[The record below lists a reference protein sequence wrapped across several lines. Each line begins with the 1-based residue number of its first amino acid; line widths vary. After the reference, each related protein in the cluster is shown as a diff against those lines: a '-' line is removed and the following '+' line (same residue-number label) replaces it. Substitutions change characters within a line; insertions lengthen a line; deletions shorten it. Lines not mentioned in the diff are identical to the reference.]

1 MQINIDKKTGILLSI
16 IGALLIAIVLVAS
29 GGMRDSDS
37 DNEDMGMM
45 GMMGGHGHNSNSQM
59 VGGDAMFLQMM
70 IPHHEQAVVM
80 SDLALSISKDADV
93 LKLAKQ
99 IKDAQAP
106 EIIKMQGWLTD
117 AGLSDDPGHLMGD
130 GMGGMLSDS
139 ELSALKGSTGKAFDR
154 LFLAGMIAHHEGAI
168 HMVMMI
174 ENSPNSEINKLGQDI
189 VKSQTA
195 EIELMKELLKRK

>member
-16 IGALLIAIVLVAS
+16 IAALLISVVLIAS

-37 DNEDMGMM
+37 DNDDM
-45 GMMGGHGHNSNSQM
+45 GMMGGHGHNSSSQM
-59 VGGDAMFLQMM
+59 VGSDAMFLQMM

-80 SDLALSISKDADV
+80 SDLALSISKDAEV

-106 EIIKMQGWLTD
+106 EIIKMQGWLSD
-117 AGLSDDPGHLMGD
+117 AGLSEDPGHSMGD

-139 ELSALKGSTGKAFDR
+139 ELSALKGSTGKAFDK

-174 ENSPNSEINKLGQDI
+174 ENSPNSEIKNLGQAI
-189 VKSQTA
+189 VKSQST
-195 EIELMKELLKRK
+195 EINLMKELLNRI

>member
-1 MQINIDKKTGILLSI
+1 LQINIDKKTGILLSI
-16 IGALLIAIVLVAS
+16 IGALLISIVIVAS
-29 GGMRDSDS
+29 AGMGNSSSEKD
-37 DNEDMGMM
+37 EL

-59 VGGDAMFLQMM
+59 VGSDAMFLQMM

-117 AGLSDDPGHLMGD
+117 AGLSEDPGHSMGD

-139 ELSALKGSTGKAFDR
+139 ELSALKVSTGKAFDK

-168 HMVMMI
+168 QMVMMI
-174 ENSPNSEINKLGQDI
+174 ENSPNSEIKNLGQAI
-189 VKSQTA
+189 VKSQSA
-195 EIELMKELLKRK
+195 EINLMKELLNRI

>member
-16 IGALLIAIVLVAS
+16 IGALLISIVIVAS
-29 GGMRDSDS
+29 AGMGNSGSEKDD
-37 DNEDMGMM
+37 M

-59 VGGDAMFLQMM
+59 VGSDAMFLQMM

-117 AGLSDDPGHLMGD
+117 AGLSEDPGHSMGD

-139 ELSALKGSTGKAFDR
+139 ELSALKVSTGKAFDK

-174 ENSPNSEINKLGQDI
+174 ENSPNSEIKNLGQAI
-189 VKSQTA
+189 IKSQSA
-195 EIELMKELLKRK
+195 EIDLMKELLNKI

>member
-16 IGALLIAIVLVAS
+16 IAALLISVVLIAS

-37 DNEDMGMM
+37 DNDDV
-45 GMMGGHGHNSNSQM
+45 GMMGGHGHNSSSQM
-59 VGGDAMFLQMM
+59 VGSDAMFLQMM

-80 SDLALSISKDADV
+80 SDLALSTSKDAEV

-106 EIIKMQGWLTD
+106 EIIKMKGWLSD
-117 AGLSDDPGHLMGD
+117 AGLSEDPGHSMGD

-139 ELSALKGSTGKAFDR
+139 EISTLKGSTGKAFDK

-174 ENSPNSEINKLGQDI
+174 ENSPNRDVYKLGQEI

-195 EIELMKELLKRK
+195 EIELMKKLLQRIG

>member
-16 IGALLIAIVLVAS
+16 IGALLISIVIVAS
-29 GGMRDSDS
+29 AGMGNSGSEKDD
-37 DNEDMGMM
+37 M

-59 VGGDAMFLQMM
+59 VGSDAMFLQMM

-80 SDLALSISKDADV
+80 SDLALSISKDVEV

-106 EIIKMQGWLTD
+106 EIIKMQGWLSD
-117 AGLSDDPGHLMGD
+117 AGLSEDPGHSMGN

-139 ELSALKGSTGKAFDR
+139 DLSALKGSTGKAFDK

-174 ENSPNSEINKLGQDI
+174 ENSQDSDVKRLGQDI

-195 EIELMKELLKRK
+195 EIELMKKILQRIG

>member
-1 MQINIDKKTGILLSI
+1 LQINIDKKTGILLSI
-16 IGALLIAIVLVAS
+16 IGALLISIVIVAS
-29 GGMRDSDS
+29 AGMGNSGSEKDD
-37 DNEDMGMM
+37 M

-59 VGGDAMFLQMM
+59 VGSDAMFLQMM

-80 SDLALSISKDADV
+80 SDLALSTSKDAEV
-93 LKLAKQ
+93 LILAKQ

-117 AGLSDDPGHLMGD
+117 AGLSEDPGHSMGD

-139 ELSALKGSTGKAFDR
+139 ELSALKVSTGKAFDK
-154 LFLAGMIAHHEGAI
+154 LFLAGMIAHHEGAV

-174 ENSPNSEINKLGQDI
+174 ENSPNSEIKNLGQAI
-189 VKSQTA
+189 VKSQSA
-195 EIELMKELLKRK
+195 EIDLMKELLNRI

>member
-16 IGALLIAIVLVAS
+16 ITALLISIMLVAS

-37 DNEDMGMM
+37 DNDDM

-59 VGGDAMFLQMM
+59 VGSDAMFLQMM

-80 SDLALSISKDADV
+80 SDLALSTSKDAEV

-106 EIIKMQGWLTD
+106 EIIKMKGWLSD
-117 AGLSDDPGHLMGD
+117 AGLSKDPGHSMGD

-139 ELSALKGSTGKAFDR
+139 ELSALKGSTGKAFDK

-174 ENSPNSEINKLGQDI
+174 EDSSNSDISNLGQEI

-195 EIELMKELLKRK
+195 EIGLMKELLKRK

>member
-1 MQINIDKKTGILLSI
+1 MKINIDKQTGILLSI
-16 IGALLIAIVLVAS
+16 IAALLISVVLIAS

-37 DNEDMGMM
+37 DNDDM
-45 GMMGGHGHNSNSQM
+45 GMMGGHGHNSNSKI
-59 VGGDAMFLQMM
+59 VGSDAMFLQMM

-80 SDLALSISKDADV
+80 SDLALSISKDAEV

-106 EIIKMQGWLTD
+106 EIIKMQGWLSD
-117 AGLSDDPGHLMGD
+117 AGLSEDPGHSMGD

-139 ELSALKGSTGKAFDR
+139 ELSALKGSTGKAFDK

-168 HMVMMI
+168 KMVMMI
-174 ENSPNSEINKLGQDI
+174 ENSSNSDISNLGQEI

-195 EIELMKELLKRK
+195 EIESMKELLKRK

>member
-1 MQINIDKKTGILLSI
+1 VQINLDKKTGILLSI
-16 IGALLIAIVLVAS
+16 IAALLISVVLIAS
-29 GGMRDSDS
+29 GGLRDSDS
-37 DNEDMGMM
+37 DNDDM

-59 VGGDAMFLQMM
+59 VGSDAMFLQMM

-80 SDLALSISKDADV
+80 SDLALSISKDAEV

-106 EIIKMQGWLTD
+106 EIIKMQGWLSD
-117 AGLSDDPGHLMGD
+117 AGLSEDPGHSMGD

-139 ELSALKGSTGKAFDR
+139 ELSALKRSTGKAFDK

-174 ENSPNSEINKLGQDI
+174 ENSQDSDVNRLGQDI

-195 EIELMKELLKRK
+195 EIELMKKILQRIG

>member
-1 MQINIDKKTGILLSI
+1 VQINIDKKTGILLSI
-16 IGALLIAIVLVAS
+16 IAALLISVVLIAS

-37 DNEDMGMM
+37 DNDDM
-45 GMMGGHGHNSNSQM
+45 GMMGGHGHNSNSKM
-59 VGGDAMFLQMM
+59 VGSDAMFLQMM

-80 SDLALSISKDADV
+80 SDLALSISKDAEV

-106 EIIKMQGWLTD
+106 EIIKMQGWLLD
-117 AGLSDDPGHLMGD
+117 AGLSKDPGHSMGD

-139 ELSALKGSTGKAFDR
+139 DLSALKGSTGKAFDK

-168 HMVMMI
+168 DMVMMI
-174 ENSPNSEINKLGQDI
+174 ENSQDSDVNRLGQDI

>member
-16 IGALLIAIVLVAS
+16 IGALLISIVIVAS
-29 GGMRDSDS
+29 AGMGNSGSEKDD
-37 DNEDMGMM
+37 M

-59 VGGDAMFLQMM
+59 VGSDAMFLQMM

-117 AGLSDDPGHLMGD
+117 AGLSEDPGHSMGD

-139 ELSALKGSTGKAFDR
+139 ELSALKVSTGKAFDK

-168 HMVMMI
+168 QMVMMI
-174 ENSPNSEINKLGQDI
+174 ENSPNSEIKNLGQAI
-189 VKSQTA
+189 VKSQSA
-195 EIELMKELLKRK
+195 EINLMKELLNRI

>member
-1 MQINIDKKTGILLSI
+1 MQINIDKKTRILLSI
-16 IGALLIAIVLVAS
+16 IAALLISVVLIAS
-29 GGMRDSDS
+29 GGMRDSES
-37 DNEDMGMM
+37 DNDDM

-59 VGGDAMFLQMM
+59 VGSDAMFLQMM

-80 SDLALSISKDADV
+80 SDLALSTSKDVDV

-99 IKDAQAP
+99 IRDAQAP
-106 EIIKMQGWLTD
+106 EIIKMQGWLSD
-117 AGLSDDPGHLMGD
+117 AGLSEDPGHSMGN

-139 ELSALKGSTGKAFDR
+139 DLSALKGSTGKAFDK
-154 LFLAGMIAHHEGAI
+154 LFLEGMIAHHEGAI
-168 HMVMMI
+168 DMVMMI
-174 ENSPNSEINKLGQDI
+174 ENSQDSDVKRLGQDI

>member
-16 IGALLIAIVLVAS
+16 IGALLISIVIVAS
-29 GGMRDSDS
+29 AGMGNSGSEKDD
-37 DNEDMGMM
+37 M

-59 VGGDAMFLQMM
+59 VGSDAMFLQMM

-117 AGLSDDPGHLMGD
+117 AGLSEDPGHSMGD

-139 ELSALKGSTGKAFDR
+139 ELSALKVSTGKAFDK

-168 HMVMMI
+168 QMVMMI
-174 ENSPNSEINKLGQDI
+174 ENSPNSEIKNLGQAI
-189 VKSQTA
+189 VKSQSA
-195 EIELMKELLKRK
+195 EINLMKELLNKI

>member
-1 MQINIDKKTGILLSI
+1 VQINIDKKTGILLSI
-16 IGALLIAIVLVAS
+16 IAALLISVVLIAS
-29 GGMRDSDS
+29 GGMKDSDS
-37 DNEDMGMM
+37 DNDDI
-45 GMMGGHGHNSNSQM
+45 GMMGGHGHSSNSQM
-59 VGGDAMFLQMM
+59 VGSDAMFLQMM

-80 SDLALSISKDADV
+80 SDLALSTSKDAEV

-106 EIIKMQGWLTD
+106 EIIKMQGWLAD
-117 AGLSDDPGHLMGD
+117 AGLTEDPGHSMGD

-139 ELSALKGSTGKAFDR
+139 DLSALKGSTGKAFDK

-168 HMVMMI
+168 NMVMMI
-174 ENSPNSEINKLGQDI
+174 ENSSNSDISNLGQEI

-195 EIELMKELLKRK
+195 EVELMKKILKSK

>member
-16 IGALLIAIVLVAS
+16 IAALLISIMLIAS

-37 DNEDMGMM
+37 DNDDV
-45 GMMGGHGHNSNSQM
+45 GMMGGHGHNSSSQM
-59 VGGDAMFLQMM
+59 VGSDAMFLQMM

-80 SDLALSISKDADV
+80 SDLALSISKDAEV

-106 EIIKMQGWLTD
+106 EIIKMQGWLSD
-117 AGLSDDPGHLMGD
+117 AGLSEDPGHSMGD

-139 ELSALKGSTGKAFDR
+139 DLSALKGSTGKAFDK
-154 LFLAGMIAHHEGAI
+154 LFLEGMIAHHEGAI
-168 HMVMMI
+168 DMVMMI
-174 ENSPNSEINKLGQDI
+174 ENSQDSDVKRLGQDI

>member
-16 IGALLIAIVLVAS
+16 IGALLISIVLVTS

-37 DNEDMGMM
+37 DNDEM

-59 VGGDAMFLQMM
+59 VGSDAMFLQMM

-80 SDLALSISKDADV
+80 SDLALSISKDAEV

-106 EIIKMQGWLTD
+106 EIIKMQGWLSD
-117 AGLSDDPGHLMGD
+117 AGLSEDPGHSMGD

-139 ELSALKGSTGKAFDR
+139 ELSALKVSTGKAFDK

-174 ENSPNSEINKLGQDI
+174 ENSPNSEIKNLGQAI
-189 VKSQTA
+189 IKSQSA
-195 EIELMKELLKRK
+195 EIDLMKELLNKI

>member
-16 IGALLIAIVLVAS
+16 IAALLISVVLIAS

-37 DNEDMGMM
+37 DNDDM
-45 GMMGGHGHNSNSQM
+45 GMMGGHGHNSSSQM
-59 VGGDAMFLQMM
+59 VGSDAMFLQMM

-80 SDLALSISKDADV
+80 SDLALSTSKDAEV

-106 EIIKMQGWLTD
+106 EIIKMQGWLSD
-117 AGLSDDPGHLMGD
+117 AGLSEDPGHSMGN

-139 ELSALKGSTGKAFDR
+139 ELSALKGSTGKAFDK

-168 HMVMMI
+168 DMVMMI
-174 ENSPNSEINKLGQDI
+174 ENSSNTDISNLGQEI

-195 EIELMKELLKRK
+195 EIESMKELLKRK

>member
-1 MQINIDKKTGILLSI
+1 
-16 IGALLIAIVLVAS
+16 VLVAS

-37 DNEDMGMM
+37 DNDQMGMM
-45 GMMGGHGHNSNSQM
+45 NGHGHNSNSK
-59 VGGDAMFLQMM
+59 VAGSDAMFLQMM
-70 IPHHEQAVVM
+70 IPHHQQAVVM
-80 SDLALSISKDADV
+80 SDLALSTSKNAEV

-99 IKDAQAP
+99 IRDAQAP
-106 EIIKMQGWLTD
+106 EIIKMQGWLSD
-117 AGLSDDPGHLMGD
+117 AGLSKDPGHSMGD

-139 ELSALKGSTGKAFDR
+139 EISTLKASTGKAFDK

-174 ENSPNSEINKLGQDI
+174 ENSLNSDVNKLGQDI

-195 EIELMKELLKRK
+195 ELELMKELLKRK

>member
-1 MQINIDKKTGILLSI
+1 MQINIDKKTGILLSVI
-16 IGALLIAIVLVAS
+16 AALLISVVLIAS

-37 DNEDMGMM
+37 DNDDM
-45 GMMGGHGHNSNSQM
+45 GMMGGHGHNSSSQM
-59 VGGDAMFLQMM
+59 VGSDAMFLQMM

-80 SDLALSISKDADV
+80 SDLALSISKDAEV

-99 IKDAQAP
+99 IKDAQAS
-106 EIIKMQGWLTD
+106 EIIKMQGWLAD
-117 AGLSDDPGHLMGD
+117 AGLSQDPGHPMGD

-139 ELSALKGSTGKAFDR
+139 DLSALKGSTGKAFDK
-154 LFLAGMIAHHEGAI
+154 LFLEGMIAHHEGAI
-168 HMVMMI
+168 DMVMMI
-174 ENSPNSEINKLGQDI
+174 ENSSNTDISNLGQEI

>member
-16 IGALLIAIVLVAS
+16 IAALLISVVLIAS
-29 GGMRDSDS
+29 GGMRDSES
-37 DNEDMGMM
+37 DNDDM

-59 VGGDAMFLQMM
+59 VGSDAMFLQMM

-80 SDLALSISKDADV
+80 SDLALSTSKDAEV

-106 EIIKMQGWLTD
+106 EIIKMQGWLSD
-117 AGLSDDPGHLMGD
+117 AGLSEDPGHSMGN

-139 ELSALKGSTGKAFDR
+139 DLSALKGSTGKAFDK

-174 ENSPNSEINKLGQDI
+174 ENSQDRDVNRLGQDI

>member
-16 IGALLIAIVLVAS
+16 IAALLISVVLIAS
-29 GGMRDSDS
+29 GGMKDSDS
-37 DNEDMGMM
+37 DNDDI
-45 GMMGGHGHNSNSQM
+45 GMMGGHGHSSNSQM
-59 VGGDAMFLQMM
+59 VGSDAMFLQMM

-80 SDLALSISKDADV
+80 SDLALSTSKDAEV

-106 EIIKMQGWLTD
+106 EIIKMQGWLAD
-117 AGLSDDPGHLMGD
+117 AGLTEDPGHSMGD

-139 ELSALKGSTGKAFDR
+139 DLSALKGSTGKAFDK

-168 HMVMMI
+168 NMVMMI
-174 ENSPNSEINKLGQDI
+174 EDSSNSDISNLGQEI
-189 VKSQTA
+189 VKSQAA
-195 EIELMKELLKRK
+195 EIGLMKELLKRK

>member
-16 IGALLIAIVLVAS
+16 IAVLLISIMFIAS
-29 GGMRDSDS
+29 GGIRNSNS
-37 DNEDMGMM
+37 DNDHMEVMN
-45 GMMGGHGHNSNSQM
+45 GHGHNSNSQM
-59 VGGDAMFLQMM
+59 IGSDAMFLQMM

-80 SDLALSISKDADV
+80 SELALSTSKDAEV

-99 IKDAQAP
+99 IRDAQAP
-106 EIIKMQGWLTD
+106 EIIQMQGWLAD
-117 AGLSDDPGHLMGD
+117 AGLSEDPGHSMGN

-139 ELSALKGSTGKAFDR
+139 ELSALKESTGKAFDK
-154 LFLAGMIAHHEGAI
+154 LFLTGMIAHHEGAI

-174 ENSPNSEINKLGQDI
+174 ENSPNQDINKLGQDI

-195 EIELMKELLKRK
+195 EIELMKKILKKIG

>member
-1 MQINIDKKTGILLSI
+1 MQINIDKKIGILLSI
-16 IGALLIAIVLVAS
+16 IGALLISIVLVTS

-37 DNEDMGMM
+37 GNDHMGMN
-45 GMMGGHGHNSNSQM
+45 GHGHNSNSQM
-59 VGGDAMFLQMM
+59 VGSDAMFLQMM

-80 SDLALSISKDADV
+80 SDLALSTSKDAEV

-106 EIIKMQGWLTD
+106 EIIKMQGWLLD
-117 AGLSDDPGHLMGD
+117 AGLSKDPGHSMGN

-139 ELSALKGSTGKAFDR
+139 DLSALKGSTGKAFDK

-168 HMVMMI
+168 DMVMMI
-174 ENSPNSEINKLGQDI
+174 ENSQDSDVKRLGQDI

>member
-1 MQINIDKKTGILLSI
+1 VQINIDKKTGILLSI
-16 IGALLIAIVLVAS
+16 IAALLISVVLIAS
-29 GGMRDSDS
+29 GGMRDSGS
-37 DNEDMGMM
+37 DNDDM

-59 VGGDAMFLQMM
+59 VGSDAMFLQMM

-80 SDLALSISKDADV
+80 SDLALSTSKDAEV

-106 EIIKMQGWLTD
+106 EIIKMQGWLAD
-117 AGLSDDPGHLMGD
+117 AGLTEDPGHSMGD

-139 ELSALKGSTGKAFDR
+139 DLSALKGSTGKAFDK

-168 HMVMMI
+168 NMVMMI
-174 ENSPNSEINKLGQDI
+174 ENSQDSDVKRLGQDI

-195 EIELMKELLKRK
+195 EVELMKKILKSK

>member
-16 IGALLIAIVLVAS
+16 IGALLISIVIVAS
-29 GGMRDSDS
+29 AGMGNSGSEKDD
-37 DNEDMGMM
+37 M

-59 VGGDAMFLQMM
+59 VGSDAMFLQMM

-117 AGLSDDPGHLMGD
+117 AGLSEDPGHSMGD

-139 ELSALKGSTGKAFDR
+139 ELSALKVSTGKAFDK

-174 ENSPNSEINKLGQDI
+174 ENSPNSEIKNLGQAI
-189 VKSQTA
+189 VKSQST
-195 EIELMKELLKRK
+195 EINLMKELLNRI

>member
-1 MQINIDKKTGILLSI
+1 VQINIDKKTGILLSI
-16 IGALLIAIVLVAS
+16 IAALLISIMLIAS

-37 DNEDMGMM
+37 DNDDM
-45 GMMGGHGHNSNSQM
+45 GMMGGHGHNSSSQM
-59 VGGDAMFLQMM
+59 VGSDAMFLQMM

-80 SDLALSISKDADV
+80 SDLALSTSKDADV

-99 IKDAQAP
+99 IRDAQAP
-106 EIIKMQGWLTD
+106 EIIKMQGWLSD
-117 AGLSDDPGHLMGD
+117 AGLSEDPGHSMGN

-139 ELSALKGSTGKAFDR
+139 DLSALKGSTGKAFDK

-168 HMVMMI
+168 DMVMMI
-174 ENSPNSEINKLGQDI
+174 ENSQDSDVKRLGQDI

>member
-1 MQINIDKKTGILLSI
+1 MQINIDKKIGILLSI
-16 IGALLIAIVLVAS
+16 IGALLISIVLVTS

-37 DNEDMGMM
+37 DNDEI

-59 VGGDAMFLQMM
+59 VGSDAMFLQMM

-80 SDLALSISKDADV
+80 SDLALSTSKDAEV

-106 EIIKMQGWLTD
+106 EIIKMQGWLSD
-117 AGLSDDPGHLMGD
+117 AGLSKDPSHSMD
-130 GMGGMLSDS
+130 NGMGGMLSDS
-139 ELSALKGSTGKAFDR
+139 DLSALKGSTGKAFDK

-168 HMVMMI
+168 NMVMMI
-174 ENSPNSEINKLGQDI
+174 ENSSNSDISNLGQEI

-195 EIELMKELLKRK
+195 EVELMKKILKSK